1 MHGST
6 KNSKEGLEF
15 EAILLHT
22 GIYLSGVGSKLRT
35 RGGRGRGEGGGV
47 DLSNIMTSKKIYMVK
62 VLFNFR
68 KKLGEG

>member
-35 RGGRGRGEGGGV
+35 RGGEGGRLIKHH
-47 DLSNIMTSKKIYMVK
+47 DKQENIY
-62 VLFNFR
+62 
-68 KKLGEG
+68 G

>member
-35 RGGRGRGEGGGV
+35 RGGGGV

>member
-22 GIYLSGVGSKLRT
+22 GIYLNGVGSKYRT
-35 RGGRGRGEGGGV
+35 WGGL

>member
-35 RGGRGRGEGGGV
+35 RGGGGGGGGGV

>member
-22 GIYLSGVGSKLRT
+22 SIYLSGVGSKLRT
-35 RGGRGRGEGGGV
+35 RGGRGEGV

>member
-35 RGGRGRGEGGGV
+35 RGGGGGGRGL

>member
-1 MHGST
+1 MNAWIDKKLQG
-6 KNSKEGLEF
+6 
-15 EAILLHT
+15 
-22 GIYLSGVGSKLRT
+22 GVGVWGYSVTYRYISKQIENA
-35 RGGRGRGEGGGV
+35 GGKGEGGGGGV

>member
-35 RGGRGRGEGGGV
+35 RGGRGV

>member
-35 RGGRGRGEGGGV
+35 RGGGGGV